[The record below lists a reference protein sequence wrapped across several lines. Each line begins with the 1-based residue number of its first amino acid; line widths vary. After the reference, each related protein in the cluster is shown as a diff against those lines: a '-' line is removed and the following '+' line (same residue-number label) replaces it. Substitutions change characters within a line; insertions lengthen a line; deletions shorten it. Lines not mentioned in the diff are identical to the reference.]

1 MTTFKAK
8 DVEAWR
14 IPADLAELEA
24 ALDVGRL
31 HVRMNHG
38 AWWIV
43 RRGGK
48 TRRWVRDP
56 QRWRVPIRVGLR
68 ETGAAEPYNL
78 SIFRIRPPGAK
89 SAPLA
94 ASRRPTLP
102 PLPGDA

>member
-1 MTTFKAK
+1 MAYFKAS

-14 IPADLAELEA
+14 VPADLGELEA

-43 RRGGK
+43 RRNGK
-48 TRRWVRDP
+48 TRRWARTP
-56 QRWRVPIRVGLR
+56 ERWRVPIRVGLH

-78 SIFRIRPPGAK
+78 SIFRIRPQGAK

-94 ASRRPTLP
+94 GFSRPTLP